1 MEPAAAHE
9 VATRLPVTVHE
20 RGVVTVVG
28 VGGEL
33 DAWTAPALCERIE
46 ECLQAGAPSLLLDL
60 SELQACDEPALRAL
74 AGAVHEAR
82 AHEARVR
89 VLRPSL
95 PDVAR
100 AFDGAHGVPLA
111 ADADQALREL
121 A

>member
-82 AHEARVR
+82 AHEARPAAVPAGR
-89 VLRPSL
+89 RARLRRRP
-95 PDVAR
+95 R
-100 AFDGAHGVPLA
+100 AA
-111 ADADQALREL
+111 AGRGRRPGPA
-121 A
+121 